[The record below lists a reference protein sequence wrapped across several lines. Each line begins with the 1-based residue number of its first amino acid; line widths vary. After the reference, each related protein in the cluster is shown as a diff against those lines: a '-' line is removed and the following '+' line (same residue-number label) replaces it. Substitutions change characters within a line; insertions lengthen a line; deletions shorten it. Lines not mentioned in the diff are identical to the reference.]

1 MNTTDTRRAS
11 ERPAARERA
20 KQLGFLQAI
29 NQAQTEEMARDE
41 RVILMGQDLRAN
53 VFGAAAGV
61 LERFGPSRVRDLPLS
76 EAASV
81 GVAAGAAMA
90 GLRPIIDLT
99 VASFVFG
106 AMDQFVSQ
114 LAKARYMFGGQAT
127 LPVVIRAALYYHGG
141 TAGHHADRPYPM
153 FMNVPGLKII
163 VPSTAPDLKGLLKSA
178 IRDDNPVLCFEDAN
192 LWGRKGRGPI
202 PEAEDHLVPLGV
214 AAVRRPGTDVT
225 IVGIG
230 QGAYLGMEAATA
242 LAAEGIDVEV
252 IDLRTLVPMDWPT
265 IYESVSRTGHCVVV
279 DPATRTC
286 SAASEIAAR
295 IVEDCFGDLRGPI
308 VRVTTD
314 DTHVPFSPA
323 LEKQIYPNTQ
333 KVVAAVR
340 RALGR

>member
-1 MNTTDTRRAS
+1 MTTAKTRV
-11 ERPAARERA
+11 

-29 NQAQTEEMARDE
+29 NQAQTEEMTRDE

-53 VFGAAAGV
+53 VFGAAAGA
-61 LERFGPSRVRDLPLS
+61 LETFGPSRVRDLPLA
-76 EAASV
+76 EAGSI

-127 LPVVIRAALYYHGG
+127 LPVVVRAALYYHGG

-153 FMNVPGLKII
+153 FMNMPGLKII
-163 VPSTAPDLKGLLKSA
+163 LPSTAPDLLGLLKSA

-202 PEAEDHLVPLGV
+202 PTAENHLVPLGS
-214 AAVRRPGTDVT
+214 AAIRRTGTDVT
-225 IVGIG
+225 VVGIG
-230 QGAYLGMEAATA
+230 LGSFLAMAAA
-242 LAAEGIDVEV
+242 EELAADGISAEV
-252 IDLRTLVPMDWPT
+252 IDPRTLVPMDWPT
-265 IYESVSRTGHCVVV
+265 ILDSVSRTGRLVVV
-279 DPATRTC
+279 DPANRTC

-295 IVEDCFGDLRGPI
+295 VVEDCFDALRGPI
-308 VRVTTD
+308 TRVTTD
-314 DTHVPFSPA
+314 DIHVPFSPA
-323 LEKQIYPNTQ
+323 LEKQIYPTKD
-333 KVVAAVR
+333 KVIAAVR
-340 RALGR
+340 RALAG

>member
-1 MNTTDTRRAS
+1 MSSPTVHV
-11 ERPAARERA
+11 ERS

-29 NQAQTEEMARDE
+29 NQAQTEEMQRDD

-53 VFGAAAGV
+53 VFGAAEGA
-61 LERFGPSRVRDLPLS
+61 LEKFGPARIRDLPLA

-81 GVAAGAAMA
+81 GMCAGAAMT
-90 GLRPIIDLT
+90 GLRPVLDLT

-114 LAKARYMFGGQAT
+114 VAKARYMFGGQAR
-127 LPVVIRAALYYHGG
+127 LPLVVRAALYYHGG

-192 LWGRKGRGPI
+192 LWGRRGRGPI
-202 PEAEDHLVPLGV
+202 PEADDHLVPLGQ
-214 AAVRRPGTDVT
+214 AAVRRSGSNVT
-225 IVGIG
+225 IVGI
-230 QGAYLGMEAATA
+230 ALGSILALEAAA
-242 LAAEGIDVEV
+242 ELAEQGIEAEV
-252 IDLRTLVPMDWPT
+252 IDPRTLVPMDWPT
-265 IYESVSRTGHCVVV
+265 ILASVRKTGRLVVV

-286 SAASEIAAR
+286 SAASEIAAHV
-295 IVEDCFGDLRGPI
+295 VEECFDDLRGPV

-323 LEKQIYPNTQ
+323 LEKQIYPSKD
-333 KVVAAVR
+333 KVLAAVAR
-340 RALGR
+340 TLASTSAGGSS

>member
-1 MNTTDTRRAS
+1 VT
-11 ERPAARERA
+11 AAATRA

-29 NQAQTEEMARDE
+29 NRAQTEEMTRDDS
-41 RVILMGQDLRAN
+41 VILMGQDLRAN
-53 VFGAAAGV
+53 VFGAAAGA
-61 LERFGPSRVRDLPLS
+61 LDAFGPSRVRDLPLA
-76 EAASV
+76 EAGSI

-127 LPVVIRAALYYHGG
+127 LPVVVRAALYYHGG

-153 FMNVPGLKII
+153 FMNMPGLKII
-163 VPSTAPDLKGLLKSA
+163 LPSTAPDLLGLLKSA

-202 PEAEDHLVPLGV
+202 PEAADHIVPLGQ
-214 AAVRRPGTDVT
+214 AAVRRTGTDVT

-230 QGAYLGMEAATA
+230 LGSFLALQAAEE
-242 LAAEGIDVEV
+242 LAADGISAEV
-252 IDLRTLVPMDWPT
+252 IDPRTLVPMDWPT
-265 IYESVSRTGHCVVV
+265 ILESVTRTGRLVVV
-279 DPATRTC
+279 DPANRTC

-295 IVEDCFGDLRGPI
+295 AVEDCFSALRGP
-308 VRVTTD
+308 VTRVTTD
-314 DTHVPFSPA
+314 DIHVPFSPA
-323 LEKQIYPNTQ
+323 LEKQIYPTKD
-333 KVVAAVR
+333 KVVAAAR
-340 RALGR
+340 RALAG

>member
-1 MNTTDTRRAS
+1 MTTAT
-11 ERPAARERA
+11 RA

-29 NQAQTEEMARDE
+29 NRAQTEEMARDE

-53 VFGAAAGV
+53 VFGAAAGA
-61 LERFGPSRVRDLPLS
+61 LEKFGPSRVRDLPLA
-76 EAASV
+76 EAGSI
-81 GVAAGAAMA
+81 GIAAGAAMA
-90 GLRPIIDLT
+90 GLRPVIDLT

-127 LPVVIRAALYYHGG
+127 LPVVVRAALYYHGG

-163 VPSTAPDLKGLLKSA
+163 LPSTAPDLLGLLKSA

-192 LWGRKGRGPI
+192 LWGRKGRGPL
-202 PEAEDHLVPLGV
+202 PTADDHIVPLGK
-214 AAVRRPGTDVT
+214 AAVRRTGTDVT

-230 QGAYLGMEAATA
+230 LGAFLAEQA
-242 LAAEGIDVEV
+242 AAELAEDGISAEV
-252 IDLRTLVPMDWPT
+252 VDPRTLVPMDWPT
-265 IYESVSRTGHCVVV
+265 ILESVSRTGRLVVV
-279 DPATRTC
+279 DPANRTC

-295 IVEDCFGDLRGPI
+295 AAEDCFSDLRGP
-308 VRVTTD
+308 VMRVTTD

-323 LEKQIYPNTQ
+323 LEKQIYPT
-333 KVVAAVR
+333 KDKIVAAVR
-340 RALGR
+340 RTLA